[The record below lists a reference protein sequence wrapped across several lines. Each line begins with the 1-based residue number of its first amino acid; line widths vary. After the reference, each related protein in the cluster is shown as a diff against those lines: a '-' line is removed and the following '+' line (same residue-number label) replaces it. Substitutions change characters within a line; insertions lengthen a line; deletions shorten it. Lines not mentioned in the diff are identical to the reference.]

1 FLLAALAT
9 PAHAAPR
16 LSVEL
21 GGALFLRNDP
31 QGSFWDE
38 ELALGARAAVGL
50 DRAFALPEALR
61 LDAGLL
67 WYASSRVDG
76 TDAVQVRRTLYS
88 FALPIA
94 AGWELDYRPFEALR
108 LTPYLTAGPAVTR
121 TSVTYRVAD
130 PFGRRQGLAPV
141 ETDAGAWDAGGL
153 YGAGLAVRA
162 PEAPLGLGGRLEVAR
177 LHRGPYA
184 DLAFA
189 LGLGASF

>member
-1 FLLAALAT
+1 MKLRALAFLLAALAT

-94 AGWELDYRPFEALR
+94 AGWELE
-108 LTPYLTAGPAVTR
+108 YLTAGPAVTR